1 MLNLTT
7 AKLLFRCESTS
18 HIFLTNGAVMKR
30 QHNLHP
36 CDNVYFIFT
45 LFPSTVEQNFTCT
58 DSLLSGW
65 LKTLTPFG
73 SALASSTR
81 FSLSVSSIVPYPA
94 TSQIVR
100 NERIKW
106 IKRKKKSAYQA
117 GLSSFWQRQ
126 PRPPGQAAS
135 WGSRSGK
142 HLPEPTKINSKH
154 FVLRINIHMC

>member
-106 IKRKKKSAYQA
+106 IKRKKNPLTKQVWAPFDRDSHVHLA
-117 GLSSFWQRQ
+117 
-126 PRPPGQAAS
+126 RPPLGGQGLVS
-135 WGSRSGK
+135 IFQNLQK
-142 HLPEPTKINSKH
+142 
-154 FVLRINIHMC
+154 